1 MSREYWMIKKLT
13 TKGLPLLLIL
23 LLACVSVTAAS
34 ANTFESNLSRNLNEV
49 TDWQIQLPKALE
61 AHEGGAV
68 FVDIRSLA
76 SYEQSHVSGAIHL
89 PLTDLSQ
96 TLLERSGVLPK
107 DQPIYVI
114 CCAKDCNAM
123 LAVLPLRMAGYEAYG
138 VMGGGVPTWEA
149 AGYPIETGTAKP
161 LESKWK
167 TKLKPEE
174 IEALSAINP
183 TLHMMK
189 VGRSY
194 TIARKGLEEVLASGE
209 TLTVIE
215 IIPSRSSKNSI
226 IKKSGD
232 VAISV
237 TLSDLP
243 KAEWLK
249 GISKNEKIY
258 LIGEDDKELAIGL
271 MSLRMMGYDA
281 VMAVWE

>member
-1 MSREYWMIKKLT
+1 MVRVEFMSNFFKFAFCLLT
-13 TKGLPLLLIL
+13 ALLIN
-23 LLACVSVTAAS
+23 SMTTAS
-34 ANTFESNLSRNLNEV
+34 ADTFESNLSKNLNEV
-49 TDWQIQLPKALE
+49 TAWQVQLPQALE
-61 AHEGGAV
+61 AQKSGAA

-96 TLLERSGVLPK
+96 TLLERPGVLPK

-114 CCAKDCNAM
+114 CCAKDRNAM

-138 VMGGGVPTWEA
+138 VMGGGVPAWEVR
-149 AGYPIETGTAKP
+149 GYPIKTGAGKP

-167 TKLKPEE
+167 TTLKQEE

-194 TIARKGLEEVLASGE
+194 TIARKGLEEAVASGE
-209 TLTVIE
+209 ALTVIE
-215 IIPSRSSKNSI
+215 IIPSRSSRKSTLE
-226 IKKSGD
+226 KSGEATRS
-232 VAISV
+232 VA
-237 TLSDLP
+237 LSDLP

-249 GISKNEKIY
+249 GISKKERVY
-258 LIGEDDKELAIGL
+258 LIGEDDKDLAIGL

>member
-1 MSREYWMIKKLT
+1 MIFKFSKFSFCMLI
-13 TKGLPLLLIL
+13 IL
-23 LLACVSVTAAS
+23 LMNLVTVAS
-34 ANTFESNLSRNLNEV
+34 ADTFESNRSKNLNEV
-49 TDWQIQLPKALE
+49 TEWQVQSSQALE
-61 AHEGGAV
+61 AHGSGAV

-76 SYEQSHVSGAIHL
+76 SYEQSHVSGALHL
-89 PLTDLSQ
+89 PLTDLAQ
-96 TLLERSGVLPK
+96 TLLERPGILPK

-114 CCAKDCNAM
+114 CCAKDRNAM

-138 VMGGGVPTWEA
+138 VMGGGVPAWEVRR
-149 AGYPIETGTAKP
+149 YPIETGAGKP

-167 TKLKPEE
+167 TKLKQEE

-194 TIARKGLEEVLASGE
+194 TIARKGLEEALTSGE
-209 TLTVIE
+209 TLTVLE

-249 GISKNEKIY
+249 GISKKERVY

>member
-1 MSREYWMIKKLT
+1 MIKKLNI
-13 TKGLPLLLIL
+13 KGFPLLLVL

-49 TDWQIQLPKALE
+49 TEWQVQLPQALE

-76 SYEQSHVSGAIHL
+76 SYEQSHVSGALHL
-89 PLTDLSQ
+89 PLTDLAQ
-96 TLLERSGVLPK
+96 TLLERPGVLPK

-114 CCAKDCNAM
+114 CCAKDRNAM

-138 VMGGGVPTWEA
+138 VMGGGVPAWEA
-149 AGYPIETGTAKP
+149 TGYPIESGTAKP
-161 LESKWK
+161 LEVKWN
-167 TKLKPEE
+167 TNLKQEE
-174 IEALSAINP
+174 IQALSAINP

-209 TLTVIE
+209 KLTVIE

-237 TLSDLP
+237 ILSDLP

-249 GISKNEKIY
+249 DISKKERVY
-258 LIGEDDKELAIGL
+258 LVGEDDKELAIGL

-281 VMAVWE
+281 VLAVWE

>member
-1 MSREYWMIKKLT
+1 MIKKLA
-13 TKGLPLLLIL
+13 TKGLPLLLIF
-23 LLACVSVTAAS
+23 LLACLSATAAS
-34 ANTFESNLSRNLNEV
+34 AGTLDSNLSKNLTEV
-49 TDWQIQLPKALE
+49 SEWQVQLPLASE
-61 AHEGGAV
+61 AHGRGAV
-68 FVDIRSLA
+68 FVDIRSLD
-76 SYEQSHVSGAIHL
+76 SYEQSHVSGALHL
-89 PLTDLSQ
+89 PLTDLAQ
-96 TLLERSGVLPK
+96 TLLERPGILPK

-114 CCAKDCNAM
+114 CCAKDRNAM

-138 VMGGGVPTWEA
+138 IMGGGVPAWEA

-194 TIARKGLEEVLASGE
+194 TIARKGLEEVLTSGE

-215 IIPSRSSKNSI
+215 IVSSRSSRNSI
-226 IKKSGD
+226 MKKSGE
-232 VAISV
+232 ASISV
-237 TLSDLP
+237 TLPDLS

-249 GISKNEKIY
+249 GISKKERIY
-258 LIGEDDKELAIGL
+258 LISEDDKELAIGL
-271 MSLRMMGYDA
+271 MNLRMMGYDA